1 MKPRLPDYNG
11 KDNLVLL
18 LVLLPVTFTVNILYL
33 GKVYFSSWQLFLIT
47 SLFGAVSFVI
57 NFTVCG
63 FIAVAMKQRLPA
75 EADLAR
81 RLTLMIISFFLIS
94 GLFLYLLFGSYEYFS
109 FIGIPF
115 NEQNFAWAYFSAG
128 IINIFLTFC
137 MEGIS
142 RYKEWRDNLRETE
155 RLNASYK
162 QSQLNGLKS
171 QVNPH
176 FLFNSLNTLSS
187 LIQEDEDQAETFLN
201 EMSKVYRYML
211 QNDQEQLV
219 SLDTELKFMTS
230 YLFLLKARYGDG
242 LQVTMDIKEEDME
255 MLIPPLTLQVLV
267 ENAFTQNIVSKSSPL
282 KISIISEGNVAIV
295 IRYNLQ
301 PKAISDSLELESGLD
316 NLIRKYELLGSHI
329 CVEEKNGKLRTIG
342 IPLILK
348 KGGVLQ

>member
-1 MKPRLPDYNG
+1 MKLRLPEYNG

-18 LVLLPVTFTVNILYL
+18 VVLLPVTFTVNTLYL
-33 GKVYFSSWQLFLIT
+33 GAEYFSSWKLFLIT
-47 SLFGAVSFVI
+47 SLIGGVSFVL

-63 FIAVAMKQRLPA
+63 FIAVALKNRLPA
-75 EADLAR
+75 EADLAK
-81 RLTLMIISFFLIS
+81 RLTLMIVTFFLIS
-94 GLFLYLLFGSYEYFS
+94 GLFLYSLFGFYEFFS
-109 FIGIPF
+109 FISIPF
-115 NEQNFAWAYFSAG
+115 SEQDFAWAYFAAG
-128 IINIFLTFC
+128 IINIFLTFF

-142 RYKEWRDNLRETE
+142 RYKEWKDNLRETE

-187 LIQEDEDQAETFLN
+187 LIQEDEEKAESFLN

-219 SLDTELKFMTS
+219 SLDTELRFMSS
-230 YLFLLKARYGDG
+230 YLFLLKARFGDG
-242 LQVTMDIKEEDME
+242 LQISIGVRDEDRE
-255 MLIPPLTLQVLV
+255 MLIPPLTLQVIV
-267 ENAFTQNIVSKSSPL
+267 ENAFMQNIVSRSNPL
-282 KISIISEGNVAIV
+282 KISIVSEGNVAV
-295 IRYNLQ
+295 VVRYNLQ
-301 PKAISDSLELESGLD
+301 PKAISDSLESESGLD
-316 NLIRKYELLGSHI
+316 NLVRKFELLGSSM
-329 CVEEKNGKLRTIG
+329 CVEDKNGATRAIG